1 MLPRLRSIWRVVRTR
16 SRFERDMD
24 DELRF
29 HLDRR
34 VEDLVRG
41 GMPEDRARRVARIE
55 FGNPEALQDRCRES
69 RGMGPIDALR
79 TDFRYAWRAVR
90 KNALL
95 SATVVATL
103 ALGIGANTAMFS
115 VLHSILTPVS
125 YPDAD
130 RLAFLNCRI
139 TFPDHRTSSM
149 GWSYPKLQ
157 DLRGALTAFASVA
170 AAAGLDVNLTAPGAA
185 ERIRAEIVSGNYFET
200 LGVHPH
206 AGSLRLPDD
215 RDAAPAV
222 VLSESLWRRRF
233 GADATTIGRIVELN
247 RTPFTVVGI
256 APGSF
261 IGETGRSDVWVPL
274 SAAPIVVLNN
284 PRRLEQ
290 RMAHW
295 LTVVGRLAPGVN
307 LDRADQDLKRA
318 VRNMEQAAPSSPSSD
333 PSGLIWDGTVTSL
346 VEAKIDPTV
355 RRSLTV
361 LVAAVGCVL
370 LIACLNLASVLT
382 SRAVG
387 RRREIAIRL
396 AIGATRSTIVRQLLA
411 ESAVLTAMGGVF
423 GFLFASWGLE
433 ILAALGFDVPAVPGA
448 PFVRN
453 VDLSLVTLDTP
464 IVIAYAA
471 LITATAGLLFGLV
484 PALLASNLSIA
495 EALKGPR
502 TGWRPAR
509 RSGDAPALRR
519 ALLIAQVAL
528 VVVLLSSAGVML
540 RTFDR
545 LQSTRTGVEHEH
557 LLTFRL
563 DLPPRSYAPEQAA
576 LFLARLGDDLRAL
589 PGVRSVAVAN
599 GLPLQGQNERTK
611 ASIDDVEL
619 SGEAGVHMVD
629 ASYFDALRIPLLRGR
644 LLSDQDGTSSPRVAL
659 ISDTAARRYLPSGDP
674 IGRKLTLGLNGWNG
688 ADSPTIVGIVGD
700 VKYQLLTMPFG
711 SEVYVS
717 ARQRPPQRAFFVVRS
732 DQSTEPLAN
741 AIRTRVGALDRTLPI
756 YAVRTMREIVAGTTA
771 AARFTSLLL
780 TVFAI
785 AALLLACVGLYG
797 TLAYSVSTRTREIG
811 VRMALGAEPGRVRR
825 FVGREVAVVAAAGLA
840 IGLAGAGLAGRV
852 VAQLLYQVD
861 PVDPLV
867 LAIVSVVLIGS
878 AFLAGVLPA
887 RRAARI
893 DPMVALRDE

>member
-1 MLPRLRSIWRVVRTR
+1 MLARLRSIWRVVRTR
-16 SRFERDMD
+16 SRFEHDMD
-24 DELRF
+24 EELRF

-41 GMPEDRARRVARIE
+41 GMPEERARRVARIE
-55 FGNPEALQDRCRES
+55 FGNAEALQDRCRES
-69 RGMGPIDALR
+69 RGMGPIDALG
-79 TDFRYAWRAVR
+79 TDFRYAWRAVH

-95 SATVVATL
+95 SVTVVATL

-130 RLAFLNCRI
+130 RLVFLNCRI
-139 TFPDHRTSSM
+139 SFPDHRTSSM

-157 DLRGALTAFASVA
+157 DLKGSLTAFASVA
-170 AAAGLDVNLTAPGAA
+170 AASGVDVNLTAPGEA
-185 ERIRAEIVSGNYFET
+185 ERIRAEIVSGDYFET
-200 LGVHPH
+200 LGVQPH
-206 AGSLRLPDD
+206 SGSLGLPDD
-215 RDAAPAV
+215 RNAAPTV

-233 GADATTIGRIVELN
+233 GADRTTIGKTIELN

-261 IGETGRSDVWVPL
+261 IGETGRSDLWVPL

-290 RMAHW
+290 RLAHW
-295 LTVVGRLAPGVN
+295 LTVVGRLAPDVT
-307 LDRADQDLKRA
+307 LERADQDLKRA
-318 VRNMEQAAPSSPSSD
+318 VRNMEQAAPSSPSAD
-333 PSGLIWDGTVTSL
+333 PSGLVWDGTVTSL

-387 RRREIAIRL
+387 RRREVAIRL

-453 VDLSLVTLDTP
+453 VDLSLVTLDPP
-464 IVIAYAA
+464 IVVAYAA
-471 LITATAGLLFGLV
+471 LITATAGLLFGLL
-484 PALLASNLSIA
+484 PALQASNLSIVD
-495 EALKGPR
+495 ALKGPR
-502 TGWRPAR
+502 AGWRPTGG
-509 RSGDAPALRR
+509 SGDAPALRR

-545 LQSTRTGVEHEH
+545 LQSTRIGVDHQH

-563 DLPPRSYAPEQAA
+563 DLPPRNYAPEQAA
-576 LFLARLGDDLRAL
+576 FFLARLGDDLRAL
-589 PGVRSVAVAN
+589 PGVRSVSATN
-599 GLPLQGQNERTK
+599 GLPLQGQNERTS
-611 ASIDDVEL
+611 ASIDGVEL
-619 SGEAGVHMVD
+619 SGEAGVHLVD

-644 LLSDQDGTSSPRVAL
+644 LISDQDGASSPHVAL
-659 ISDTAARRYLPSGDP
+659 ISETAARRYLPTGDP

-688 ADSPTIVGIVGD
+688 ADSATIVGIVGD

-711 SEVYVS
+711 TEVYVS
-717 ARQRPPQRAFFVVRS
+717 FRQRPPQRAFIVVRS
-732 DQSTEPLAN
+732 DQSTEPLAD
-741 AIRTRVGALDRTLPI
+741 AIRTRVASLDRTLPI

-780 TVFAI
+780 TVFAM

-797 TLAYSVSTRTREIG
+797 ALAYAVSTRTREIG
-811 VRMALGAEPGRVRR
+811 VRMALGAEPGHVRR
-825 FVGREVAVVAAAGLA
+825 FVGREVALVAAVGLA

-878 AFLAGVLPA
+878 AFLAGFLPA

-893 DPMVALRDE
+893 DPMAALRDE